1 MNTNQNEHRNMN
13 KKYLI
18 GVDLGTSATKTILID
33 ENGAIAASA
42 SHAYPM
48 YQPENGWA
56 EQNPEDWKEAALT
69 TIKEVVAK
77 SGVGAEEVVGIG
89 LSGQMHGL
97 VMLDEKNELLDRAI
111 IWCDQRSSDQTREML
126 ELLPM
131 EKWLEI
137 SDNPPIAGWT
147 AAKIRWTMAH
157 KPGIYRKCRHILL
170 PKDYIR
176 FVLTGEF
183 ATDVSDASG
192 MQVLDVKNRCWSQE
206 LLDALQI
213 DRNLLP
219 EIYESQEVSG
229 YLLPE
234 IARTCGLSVKTAV
247 VAGGSDNAC
256 AAVGTGI
263 VREGEAFTSLGTS
276 AVVYSHLDHYTQ
288 IPGGGLHLCCSA
300 VPGCWHTMG
309 GPQSAGLSLEWFKEN
324 FCRDLLRKSDAEGMS
339 FYDAVSELVERIP
352 VGSEKLIYL
361 PFLMGERTPH
371 IDPLYRGAFLGL
383 NIVHTQAHLLRA
395 IMEGVA
401 YCLADCNNL
410 LRQEGVRVV
419 SMRACG
425 GGSRSAV
432 WRKILAALYECDIC
446 TLRQEEGP
454 AYGAAILAGAGTGL
468 FSSVQDACD
477 RFINEK
483 ERLTYDSGDAEVY
496 KKYHAVY
503 DRMCESLRTDFT
515 ALASL

>member
-1 MNTNQNEHRNMN
+1 
-13 KKYLI
+13 
-18 GVDLGTSATKTILID
+18 
-33 ENGAIAASA
+33 
-42 SHAYPM
+42 
-48 YQPENGWA
+48 
-56 EQNPEDWKEAALT
+56 
-69 TIKEVVAK
+69 
-77 SGVGAEEVVGIG
+77 
-89 LSGQMHGL
+89 
-97 VMLDEKNELLDRAI
+97 
-111 IWCDQRSSDQTREML
+111 
-126 ELLPM
+126 
-131 EKWLEI
+131 
-137 SDNPPIAGWT
+137 
-147 AAKIRWTMAH
+147 
-157 KPGIYRKCRHILL
+157 
-170 PKDYIR
+170 
-176 FVLTGEF
+176 
-183 ATDVSDASG
+183 
-192 MQVLDVKNRCWSQE
+192 
-206 LLDALQI
+206 
-213 DRNLLP
+213 
-219 EIYESQEVSG
+219 
-229 YLLPE
+229 
-234 IARTCGLSVKTAV
+234 
-247 VAGGSDNAC
+247 
-256 AAVGTGI
+256 
-263 VREGEAFTSLGTS
+263 
-276 AVVYSHLDHYTQ
+276 
-288 IPGGGLHLCCSA
+288 
-300 VPGCWHTMG
+300 MG

-425 GGSRSAV
+425 GGSRSTV

-477 RFINEK
+477 RFIKEK
-483 ERLTYDSGDAEVY
+483 ERLTYDSGDTEVY

-503 DRMCESLRTDFT
+503 DRC
-515 ALASL
+515 ANP